1 MQELCDA
8 LAAQL
13 RLIAALARQLGA
25 GGNASASAAAAS
37 HGSGLLGLTTRYRR
51 AVGAL
56 FATAAPVDVRGERR
70 TSQTL
75 RLLMQ
80 PLPCCGACQLAWD
93 PRMLGSP
100 SSGAAEASALDP
112 DVAVHAYTQTMRTS
126 RLSGTGDGS
135 QVALALHRPAAAVL

>member
-25 GGNASASAAAAS
+25 GGHSSTAAAAAP

-56 FATAAPVDVRGERR
+56 FAAAAPVDLCGERR
-70 TSQTL
+70 STSHLTG
-75 RLLMQ
+75 
-80 PLPCCGACQLAWD
+80 PE
-93 PRMLGSP
+93 
-100 SSGAAEASALDP
+100 AA
-112 DVAVHAYTQTMRTS
+112 
-126 RLSGTGDGS
+126 
-135 QVALALHRPAAAVL
+135 